1 MGLFV
6 KFSLFLSFILAVGH
20 LHANEKI
27 EQDSSRADYFLDQSF
42 ETNQSDSVHFLLDLA
57 ITYGQREEHADAYVE
72 ALVEKALEYVRSQQG
87 DSSNKYM
94 QLALQEARRLHPS
107 AKILAKV
114 HMQYGNHVGNQNQ
127 YLASL
132 SHLDTAANLHLSIPD
147 SLSYA
152 DALTRIG
159 ALYDNNGNQGKALEY
174 YLEASKIY
182 ENSQDSAVYAG
193 VINNVAVVYK
203 KLGDFEGAL
212 AYYDKSYMI
221 NLSLG
226 NELGA
231 AISELNRGMLYK
243 DMGRYDEAL
252 AGVSNASK
260 IFEKVKMT
268 YGLAISYHNLSEIH
282 LVLRNLDSVLYYV
295 DKSQEIA
302 LDLEYWMIVVSNQI
316 VLAKALRDMER
327 PDISNKSALR
337 AYELASKHGFLE
349 KLEEL
354 TALLAS
360 NYETIEDFPTALKY
374 YKENKSIKD
383 SLLSNESQAQIN
395 RLRATYDLEQ
405 KEADIA
411 NLELVNSYQGAISEK
426 EGKLRHILILGILFC
441 LVVMALFYY
450 LYRRQRR
457 LAKALSEQKV
467 QLTGLNKEKDD
478 LIAMVAHDLRSPL
491 NNIKG
496 LLALIKDSDGDEQE
510 KMIGLANQ
518 STDVLR
524 TRINQILDVE
534 AINVGK
540 INLKLTKVKVADVLN
555 QLVHHVSPEAERKQI
570 SFFTNTIKQLT
581 CKADENYLLQVLEN
595 LCGNAVKF
603 SNQKS
608 EIYVKVVD
616 LGEVVRFEVQDHGQ
630 GIPEKEIDQLFT
642 RYAKISTL
650 PTENESSTGLGLP
663 IVKKYVEAMGGTV
676 WCESEVGEGSSF
688 YIELPK

>member
-6 KFSLFLSFILAVGH
+6 KFSFFFFFVFLVGQA
-20 LHANEKI
+20 HARKKA
-27 EQDSSRADYFLDQSF
+27 EQDSSRADYFLDESF
-42 ETNQSDSVHFLLDLA
+42 KTNQSDSIHFLLDLA
-57 ITYGQREEHADAYVE
+57 IIYGKREENIDAYVE

-94 QLALQEARRLHPS
+94 QLALQEARRLDPS
-107 AKILAKV
+107 TKILAKI
-114 HMQYGNHVGNQNQ
+114 HSQYGYHIGNQNQ

-132 SHLDTAANLHLSIPD
+132 SHLDTAANLHLSISD

-159 ALYDNNGNQGKALEY
+159 ALYDNNGNQVKALEY
-174 YLEASKIY
+174 YLQASKIY
-182 ENSQDSAVYAG
+182 EKNQDSTVYAG

-203 KLGDFEGAL
+203 KLGDLEGAL
-212 AYYDKSYMI
+212 AYYDKSYKLNVDM
-221 NLSLG
+221 G
-226 NELGA
+226 NELGI

-243 DMGRYDEAL
+243 EMGRHDEAL
-252 AGVSNASK
+252 SGVKSALNT
-260 IFEKVKMT
+260 FQQVKMS
-268 YGLAISYHNLSEIH
+268 YGIAVSYHNLSEIH
-282 LVLRNLDSVLYYV
+282 LVLNNLDSVLYYV
-295 DKSQEIA
+295 DRSQEIA
-302 LDLEYWMIVVSNQI
+302 LDMQYWMIVVSNQI
-316 VLAKALRDMER
+316 VLAKALRDMGR

-349 KLEEL
+349 KQEEL

-360 NYETIEDFPTALKY
+360 NYEEVKDFATALMY
-374 YKENKSIKD
+374 YKEYESIKD
-383 SLLSNESQAQIN
+383 SILSNESREQIN
-395 RLRATYDLEQ
+395 RLRMAYDLEQ
-405 KEADIA
+405 KEADIE
-411 NLELVNSYQGAISEK
+411 NLELINSYQGAISEK
-426 EGKLRHILILGILFC
+426 EGKLRHILILGIVFC
-441 LVVMALFYY
+441 LVVMTLFFY

-457 LAKALSEQKV
+457 YAKALSEQKV

-496 LLALIKDSDGDEQE
+496 LLSLIKDYDGEEQE
-510 KMIGLANQ
+510 KMIQLANQ

-534 AINVGK
+534 AINVGR
-540 INLKLTKVKVADVLN
+540 INLKLTKVKVTDVLN
-555 QLVHHVSPEAERKQI
+555 KLVHHVSPEAERKQI

-595 LCGNAVKF
+595 LSINAIKF

-608 EIYVKVVD
+608 EIYVKVTD
-616 LGEVVRFEVQDHGQ
+616 WGEVVRFEVQDHGQ
-630 GIPEKEIDQLFT
+630 GIPEEEIDQLFT

-650 PTENESSTGLGLP
+650 PTENEPSTGLGLP
-663 IVKKYVEAMGGTV
+663 IVKKYVEAMGGKV
-676 WCESEVGEGSSF
+676 WCESEVGEGSTF
-688 YIELPK
+688 CIELPK